1 MSIGELIKNVNVDLN
16 VLGNVK
22 AYKWL
27 EKQSNKDTIKYTSK
41 DFRTNSES
49 KGNREAEALKLLDAY
64 KSNKI
69 STNDVIKAVKKVG
82 GVVNAN
88 QLLQWWGVSSP
99 SESKA
104 TKRKEQQSE
113 QPFSP
118 VSKDDGGRWISKAE
132 SYFFDAVLMAM
143 SEADIKTAQKA
154 AESRIAAEALALIQ
168 EQATKEVNPMLEM
181 IKARR
186 AAQLE
191 QEALH
196 VDEENN

>member
-1 MSIGELIKNVNVDLN
+1 MSIEELIKNVNVDLN

-27 EKQSNKDTIKYTSK
+27 EKQPNKDSIKYTSK

-69 STNDVIKAVKKVG
+69 STNEVIKAVKKVG

-88 QLLQWWGVSSP
+88 QLLQWWGVYSP

-168 EQATKEVNPMLEM
+168 EQAAKEVNPMLEM

-191 QEALH
+191 QEAPH
-196 VDEENN
+196 ADEENN